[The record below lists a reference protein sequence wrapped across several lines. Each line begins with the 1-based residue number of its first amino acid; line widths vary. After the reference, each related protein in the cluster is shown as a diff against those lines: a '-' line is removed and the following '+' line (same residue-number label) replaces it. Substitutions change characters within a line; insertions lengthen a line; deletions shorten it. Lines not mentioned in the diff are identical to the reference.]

1 MRKKELEKIVKF
13 LCRYNKD
20 DIGASAKCYVWLDK
34 EISFKY
40 LYDGKLMETEGVFGM
55 FWRVVSNDKEKA
67 IIQVN
72 HSMVFSKPRYYE
84 LNKATAKLT
93 DITEYYKPKE
103 KETENDCKRD

>member
-20 DIGASAKCYVWLDK
+20 DIGASAKCYGFFDK

-40 LYDGKLMETEGVFGM
+40 LYDGKLMETEGVLGM
-55 FWRVVSNDKEKA
+55 FWSVVSNDKEKA

-84 LNKATAKLT
+84 LNKATANLT

-103 KETENDCKRD
+103 KETEND

>member
-20 DIGASAKCYVWLDK
+20 DIGASTKCYGLLDK

-40 LYDGKLMETEGVFGM
+40 LYDGKLMETEGVLGR
-55 FWRVVSNDKEKA
+55 FWSAVSNDEEKA

-72 HSMVFSKPRYYE
+72 YSMVFSKPRYYE
-84 LNKATAKLT
+84 LNKATAKLK
-93 DITEYYKPKE
+93 DITDYYKPKE
-103 KETENDCKRD
+103 KGEENGRN